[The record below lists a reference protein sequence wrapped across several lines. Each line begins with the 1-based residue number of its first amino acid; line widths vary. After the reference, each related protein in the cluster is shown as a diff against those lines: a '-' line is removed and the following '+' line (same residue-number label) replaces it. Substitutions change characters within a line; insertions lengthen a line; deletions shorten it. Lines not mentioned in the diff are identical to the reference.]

1 MADFADWY
9 AQYPKRV
16 ARALAERA
24 WAKMSERDREAAIA
38 SLPTHLRFWTA
49 SGTDRMYIPN
59 PATWLNGRRWEDE
72 LEMPEVAAKLVAWWS
87 TDAGILAKG
96 REVGCL
102 PRPGEDMAAYKSRV
116 AVAIR
121 GAA

>member
-1 MADFADWY
+1 MVEFSEWY
-9 AQYPKRV
+9 KAYPKKM
-16 ARALAERA
+16 ARADAERA
-24 WAKMSERDREAAIA
+24 WAKMNEADREAAMA
-38 SLPTHLRFWTA
+38 AVAAHVRYWEA
-49 SGTDRMYIPN
+49 CGTERQYMPY

-102 PRPGEDMAAYKSRV
+102 PRPGEDMTQYKARV
-116 AVAIR
+116 AEHAR
-121 GAA
+121 RAA